1 MAGAGGFAML
11 IALSTVDAFSVG
23 SFVAPRAGLPLAGK
37 AGGLCARSALASPR
51 RVLGLQMS
59 EGLEQEERI
68 RVARKL
74 AEDAKA
80 AMDSAKE
87 AEAKANTKLGGV
99 FYRQWT
105 GLLTGRGD
113 GVGKDPLG
121 LDDSFYSQGPEQRA
135 TTIKAVFAS
144 FDKDGNG
151 SIDDAELRAGVKEV
165 LGYDALGTGEVEALM
180 QEADLNKS
188 GSIEIDEFLTMVSLV
203 LDKGEAQVLEASQK
217 ADAAARTKARVEMT
231 ASMVKDALTSVI

>member
-1 MAGAGGFAML
+1 MFRMAGAGGFAML

-87 AEAKANTKLGGV
+87 AEAKANT
-99 FYRQWT
+99 F
-105 GLLTGRGD
+105 RG
-113 GVGKDPLG
+113 KEIPLA
-121 LDDSFYSQGPEQRA
+121 LP
-135 TTIKAVFAS
+135 T
-144 FDKDGNG
+144 N
-151 SIDDAELRAGVKEV
+151 
-165 LGYDALGTGEVEALM
+165 LGTMPQTLF
-180 QEADLNKS
+180 
-188 GSIEIDEFLTMVSLV
+188 I
-203 LDKGEAQVLEASQK
+203 
-217 ADAAARTKARVEMT
+217 TKARLVERPERPQARFPSPATT
-231 ASMVKDALTSVI
+231 ACAPCSA